1 MLRTAWRG
9 MCAGRLL
16 AGGWSALDHREQ
28 LPGSLDALQR
38 MDAAVLQGDIGSND
52 QVAHGPGGENL
63 PRPRSGHHPGGD
75 VDRDPTDV
83 IAAQLDLASV
93 QARPDVQ
100 ADAGQLVAEGG
111 RAADPPA
118 GPVEGGQDAV
128 TGGLDQLAVEL
139 LDRLAH
145 PAEELLDQVEG
156 QLRLRPDERQV
167 GAW

>member
-63 PRPRSGHHPGGD
+63 PRPRGGHHPSRD
-75 VDRDPTDV
+75 VDGDPTDAV
-83 IAAQLDLASV
+83 AAQLDLAGV
-93 QARPDVQ
+93 QARPELQ
-100 ADAGQLVAEGG
+100 ADAGQLVPEGDRTAD
-111 RAADPPA
+111 RAA

-128 TGGLDQLAVEL
+128 AGGLDQPAVEL
-139 LDRLAH
+139 LDQ
-145 PAEELLDQVEG
+145 LL
-156 QLRLRPDERQV
+156 
-167 GAW
+167 